1 MNKKF
6 SFQLT
11 PDNERQ
17 IKKVRTEIRKKLVR
31 NQFLFIQKLIL
42 GAEALNKFLA
52 CHRYFKV
59 IFLFYIKAK
68 INYDNKYVY
77 ICLRFGLA
85 NLLIII

>member
-6 SFQLT
+6 SAQLT

-42 GAEALNKFLA
+42 GAEALNNLFGMLQIFESYFSFL
-52 CHRYFKV
+52 H
-59 IFLFYIKAK
+59 IG
-68 INYDNKYVY
+68 NNK
-77 ICLRFGLA
+77 L
-85 NLLIII
+85 